1 MEYTTINN
9 NINAMKEV
17 RALFNELRSNFLRKE
32 RKRIRKKLYK
42 NKQFIIF

>member
-9 NINAMKEV
+9 NINEMKEV
-17 RALFNELRSNFLRKE
+17 RAFFNELRSNFLRKE
-32 RKRIRKKLYK
+32 RKIIRKKLYK